1 MATPL
6 QCNLIAVVESSTVS
20 TDILGPTYSLFPYG
34 TRTLNMYLVVPR
46 HLEQTPLRINQKLSD
61 PVGCQQDSM
70 QHAAATQIHP
80 GHVSRLSYVDITGD
94 WGNGLTKI

>member
-20 TDILGPTYSLFPYG
+20 TDILGPTYSLFPNG

-46 HLEQTPLRINQKLSD
+46 HLEQTPLRINQKLLD
-61 PVGCQQDSM
+61 PAGCQQDSM
-70 QHAAATQIHP
+70 QLLHKFTQATSL
-80 GHVSRLSYVDITGD
+80 VSPMLISLATGA
-94 WGNGLTKI
+94 TV

>member
-34 TRTLNMYLVVPR
+34 TRTLNMYLVGPR
-46 HLEQTPLRINQKLSD
+46 HLEQTPLRINQKLLD
-61 PVGCQQDSM
+61 PAGCQQDSM
-70 QHAAATQIHP
+70 QLLHKFTQATSL
-80 GHVSRLSYVDITGD
+80 VSPMLISLATGV
-94 WGNGLTKI
+94 TV

>member
-46 HLEQTPLRINQKLSD
+46 HLEQTPLRINQQSNQVQRE
-61 PVGCQQDSM
+61 PTRQY
-70 QHAAATQIHP
+70 AAATQIHP

-94 WGNGLTKI
+94 WGNGLRKI

>member
-6 QCNLIAVVESSTVS
+6 QSNLIAVVESTTVS
-20 TDILGPTYSLFPYG
+20 TDILRPTYSLFPYG
-34 TRTLNMYLVVPR
+34 TRTLNMYSVRPR

-61 PVGCQQDSM
+61 PAGCQQDSM

-80 GHVSRLSYVDITGD
+80 GHVSPMLVSLATGA
-94 WGNGLTKI
+94 TV

>member
-6 QCNLIAVVESSTVS
+6 QYNLIAVVESSTVS
-20 TDILGPTYSLFPYG
+20 TDILGPTYSLFPCG
-34 TRTLNMYLVVPR
+34 TRTLNMYLVGPR
-46 HLEQTPLRINQKLSD
+46 HLEQTPLRINQKLLD
-61 PVGCQQDSM
+61 PAGCQQDSM
-70 QHAAATQIHP
+70 QLLHKFTQT

>member
-6 QCNLIAVVESSTVS
+6 QYNLIAVVESSTVS

-34 TRTLNMYLVVPR
+34 TLNMYLAGPR
-46 HLEQTPLRINQKLSD
+46 HLEQTPLRINQQLSD

-70 QHAAATQIHP
+70 QLLHKITQATSL
-80 GHVSRLSYVDITGD
+80 VSPMLISLATGAMV
-94 WGNGLTKI
+94 